1 MENSPQ
7 EVRPPQTAINLFNQ
21 KSVQERFEK
30 LMGAKA
36 QGFISSVLQTVQ
48 SNSLLQKADPLTV
61 LNAAATAASLDLP
74 VNQNLGFSWIVPYKG
89 QAQFQIGWR
98 GFVQLALRTG
108 QYKNI
113 NVTEVHLNQFRS
125 FNRLTEELDAD
136 FGIDGEGGVVGYV
149 AYFKLLNGF
158 EKTEY
163 WTKEK
168 VTAHAR
174 KYSKA
179 FTSSASPWSDPS
191 TFDAMAKKTVLKSIL
206 SKWGIMSIDMIT
218 AVSSDQAVVTE
229 DGKYSYVDNDA
240 QYNQA
245 EENQAIEEKRIA
257 DFLEKCTTLE
267 ELEMLVESITDVSEP
282 TSLLIE
288 AKRET
293 LKPSKK

>member
-1 MENSPQ
+1 MNNENQ
-7 EVRPPQTAINLFNQ
+7 VVKPPQTAVNLFNQ
-21 KSVQERFEK
+21 KSVKDRFEQ
-30 LMGAKA
+30 LMGAKS

-48 SNSLLQKADPLTV
+48 SNSLLQKADPMTV

-113 NVTEVHLNQFRS
+113 NVTEVYFNQFRS
-125 FNRLTEELDAD
+125 FNRLSEELDAD
-136 FGIDGEGGVVGYV
+136 FGIEGDGGVVGYV
-149 AYFKLLNGF
+149 AFFKLLNGF
-158 EKTEY
+158 EKTEF

-168 VTAHAR
+168 VISHAK

-179 FTSSASPWSDPS
+179 FASSASPWSDPS

-218 AVSSDQAVVTE
+218 AVSSDQSVVTE
-229 DGKYSYVDNDA
+229 EGKYSYVDNES

-245 EENQAIEEKRIA
+245 EENEAIERGRIES
-257 DFLEKCTTLE
+257 FLQKCNTAE
-267 ELEMLVESITDVSEP
+267 EVDVLLD
-282 TSLLIE
+282 SLPDISTACMDLAI
-288 AKRET
+288 AKKLT
-293 LKPSKK
+293 FTISQK